1 MKITNTDIL
10 TNSNILIGN
19 KNVSDIQYTNSHTI
33 ESIMV
38 YFDFMSDILDLPN
51 FETIMN
57 MTNEERQY
65 YIKAYKRDKKIDS
78 ILNEDR

>member
-19 KNVSDIQYTNSHTI
+19 KNVSDIQYTI